1 MPNTIAGV
9 NLAAVAQE
17 SLPALQHLFAP
28 LGAITTDFSTDILA
42 SGASVTTRYPV
53 RPVAVDLTNGYTPQ
67 GVETIAKT
75 ITLSSFQ
82 GFPYGF
88 NDLERSKSAIDLNAL
103 FIEPALQATGKKV
116 FSDLWDLVTA
126 GNFTV
131 STTITSGN
139 FDRDDLADLRAT
151 LNLAGAPQMGRAVV
165 LSPAYFASLVKSLNT
180 AEFPGFIREKTEG
193 YIPRVAGFD
202 IYESDLCDNNGAALG
217 GFAFHKSALL
227 MAARRVDSSG
237 AQQMG
242 TEVAD
247 VIIPGLNL
255 PVQFRRFYDNNA
267 GMLNYVMGVFYGLQ
281 TGRSE
286 MGVRI
291 VSA

>member
-1 MPNTIAGV
+1 MSNTIAGV
-9 NLAAVAQE
+9 NLAAIAQE
-17 SLPALQHLFAP
+17 SLPALQNLFAP
-28 LGAITTDFSTDILA
+28 ISAITTDFSSDILA

-53 RPVAVDLTNGYTPQ
+53 KPVAVDLTNGYTPQ
-67 GVETIAKT
+67 GVETVAKT
-75 ITLSSFQ
+75 ITLGSFQ

-116 FSDLWDLVTA
+116 FTDLWNLVTES
-126 GNFTV
+126 NFTT
-131 STTITSGN
+131 STTITAGN

-151 LNLAGAPQMGRAVV
+151 LNAAGAPQMGRAVV
-165 LSPAYFASLVKSLNT
+165 LSPTYFASLVKSLNS
-180 AEFPGFIREKTEG
+180 AEFPGFIREKAEG

-202 IYESDLCDNNGAALG
+202 VYETDLADNNGENLG

-247 VIIPGLNL
+247 VIVPGLNL
-255 PVQFRRFYDNNA
+255 PVQFRRYYDNSA
-267 GMLNYVMGVFYGLQ
+267 GMLNYVFGIFYGVQ
-281 TGRSE
+281 YGRSE

>member
-9 NLAAVAQE
+9 NLAAIAQE
-17 SLPALQHLFAP
+17 SLPALQNLFAP
-28 LGAITTDFSTDILA
+28 LGALATDFSTDILA

-53 RPVAVDLTNGYTPQ
+53 RPTAVDLSSGYTPQ
-67 GVETIAKT
+67 GVETVSKT

-88 NDLERSKSAIDLNAL
+88 NDLERSKSAINLNDL
-103 FIEPALQATGKKV
+103 FIDPALQATGKKV
-116 FSDLWDLVTA
+116 FADLWDLITSS
-126 GNFTV
+126 NFTA
-131 STTITSGN
+131 STLITAGN

-151 LNLAGAPQMGRAVV
+151 LNAAGAPQQGRAVV
-165 LSPAYFASLVKSLNT
+165 LSPTYFASLVKSLNT

-202 IYESDLCDNNGAALG
+202 IYETDLADNNGQALG

-227 MAARRVDSSG
+227 MAARRVDASG

-247 VIIPGLNL
+247 VVVPGLNL

-267 GMLNYVMGVFYGLQ
+267 GSLNYVFGVFYGFQ
-281 TGRSE
+281 TGRTE
-286 MGVRI
+286 LGVRI
-291 VSA
+291 TSA